1 MEGLEAATSSAVVA
15 PAAAPAPTAA
25 AAPTPTPALETT
37 PAAATSSS
45 SSGGMG
51 SIKEVFQSINWNEVL
66 FGILGTAALYYT
78 IYYYRYNIT
87 AGKAINT
94 EMQNKID
101 DLSIKIAD
109 LQSANQRDELLGNQS
124 FDGMFY

>member
-1 MEGLEAATSSAVVA
+1 MEGLEAATSAV
-15 PAAAPAPTAA
+15 PATAPAPIVATAA
-25 AAPTPTPALETT
+25 AAPTPEPA
-37 PAAATSSS
+37 PAASSS
-45 SSGGMG
+45 SSGGGMG

-87 AGKAINT
+87 AGKALNT

>member
-1 MEGLEAATSSAVVA
+1 MEGLEAATSSAVA

-25 AAPTPTPALETT
+25 AAPAPTPEQA
-37 PAAATSSS
+37 PSAAAASS

-78 IYYYRYNIT
+78 IYYFRYNIT
-87 AGKAINT
+87 AGKALNT
-94 EMQNKID
+94 EIQNKID

>member
-15 PAAAPAPTAA
+15 PAAATAPTAA
-25 AAPTPTPALETT
+25 APTPAPALETA

-45 SSGGMG
+45 NSGGMG

-87 AGKAINT
+87 AGKALNT
-94 EMQNKID
+94 EIQNKID